1 MLQKSHWL
9 SVVFGET
16 WVAALAVVAVM
27 HLSQLDKAHASDG
40 YLQIEVTN
48 HPNNAKLGNL
58 YLYIHSYS
66 SSAGQSP
73 TNIPMYSNSQT
84 AGGGYNENGSG
95 VTYLVDDY
103 IWDGTLSSMPE
114 HGPIDPNTA
123 RPTWRGFRVDTPHP
137 AGASF
142 MLGFGCDERQQTLY
156 AEYSDLYNAG
166 HGVGACISYDAGKR
180 TDDTGD
186 VFQADIAWASNYES
200 QKGFNQ
206 RFAVF
211 EAAHYGTNQGNDL
224 ANLTSINFYGFPM
237 SVEAAFKNQLADPWT
252 QTTSKNYLRNDQWL
266 RNNLRSLMANGGTGW
281 YYTPSI
287 DGKAKFVRAVS
298 PQSFPVIP
306 QAGWNPLPPKL
317 VWPSEYLDYLKLA
330 YPCGTDNY
338 IIEGPVG
345 SGPGLPWTGTSG
357 IVNSFKCSACFKE
370 NGDLLMHDFVVLTNS
385 DDQNVVDLIT
395 EGYSLQ
401 CTIPNTLDAVT
412 GWTYMERFILSGD
425 PGGSNATVE
434 YKSPGSSTWNTVDLL
449 GGNAYTINGVSYTAS
464 IKSCFRHASFPIQF
478 GWLGNHL
485 PVKLTDDAYPGGQ
498 LYTQSDDPDAI
509 AITTLPTGKMQ
520 FIKPI
525 YEFEKADGSS
535 AEWFDQYAATV
546 MAAQNP
552 SNMATYVTGYSD
564 SYKYGNVQFGSHDGL
579 YNRIQL
585 SIPDLT
591 SNCYSDFNNDGIN
604 NPPDVLILLNS
615 WGSVSCDL
623 NGDSMTNVHDLLLLL
638 KDWGK
643 CAPA

>member
-1 MLQKSHWL
+1 
-9 SVVFGET
+9 
-16 WVAALAVVAVM
+16 
-27 HLSQLDKAHASDG
+27 
-40 YLQIEVTN
+40 
-48 HPNNAKLGNL
+48 
-58 YLYIHSYS
+58 
-66 SSAGQSP
+66 
-73 TNIPMYSNSQT
+73 
-84 AGGGYNENGSG
+84 
-95 VTYLVDDY
+95 
-103 IWDGTLSSMPE
+103 
-114 HGPIDPNTA
+114 
-123 RPTWRGFRVDTPHP
+123 
-137 AGASF
+137 
-142 MLGFGCDERQQTLY
+142 
-156 AEYSDLYNAG
+156 
-166 HGVGACISYDAGKR
+166 VGACISYDAGKR

-395 EGYSLQ
+395 EGYSLHLRR
-401 CTIPNTLDAVT
+401 CDGMDLHGAVHPQ
-412 GWTYMERFILSGD
+412 WRS
-425 PGGSNATVE
+425 
-434 YKSPGSSTWNTVDLL
+434 WW
-449 GGNAYTINGVSYTAS
+449 
-464 IKSCFRHASFPIQF
+464 IKRHS
-478 GWLGNHL
+478 
-485 PVKLTDDAYPGGQ
+485 
-498 LYTQSDDPDAI
+498 
-509 AITTLPTGKMQ
+509 
-520 FIKPI
+520 
-525 YEFEKADGSS
+525 
-535 AEWFDQYAATV
+535 
-546 MAAQNP
+546 
-552 SNMATYVTGYSD
+552 
-564 SYKYGNVQFGSHDGL
+564 
-579 YNRIQL
+579 
-585 SIPDLT
+585 
-591 SNCYSDFNNDGIN
+591 
-604 NPPDVLILLNS
+604 
-615 WGSVSCDL
+615 
-623 NGDSMTNVHDLLLLL
+623 
-638 KDWGK
+638 
-643 CAPA
+643 